1 MRLFILFLITIN
13 LISSEIAT
21 NENVTKLYVATFNRA
36 PDTAGLKY
44 WVEDSKLSL
53 EEIAKSFFD
62 QKETKKLYPSTFS
75 NTQFIKAIYR
85 NLFNREADNAGF
97 NYWKEQLDSGKAS
110 RDFFILMVMNGAL
123 NEDAKILE
131 NKKEVG
137 LYFAKKGLENVE
149 DAKEIMKNIS
159 YDTPSKELAK
169 SLIDISIDNNRS
181 IKESR
186 NLLPPIVGF

>member
-1 MRLFILFLITIN
+1 MRFLILFLISIN
-13 LISSEIAT
+13 LIGGEIAT

-36 PDTAGLKY
+36 PDSAGLKY
-44 WVEDSKLSL
+44 WVEESNLSL

-62 QKETKKLYPSTFS
+62 QKETKKLYPATFS

-85 NLFNREADNAGF
+85 NLFNREADKAGF

-149 DAKEIMKNIS
+149 DAKEIMKSIS

>member
-1 MRLFILFLITIN
+1 MRFLILFLISIN
-13 LISSEIAT
+13 LIGGEIAT

-36 PDTAGLKY
+36 PDSAGLKY
-44 WVEDSKLSL
+44 WVEESNLSL

-62 QKETKKLYPSTFS
+62 QKETKKLYPATFS

-85 NLFNREADNAGF
+85 NLFNREADKAGF

-137 LYFAKKGLENVE
+137 LYFTKKGLENVE
-149 DAKEIMKNIS
+149 DAKEIMKSIS